1 VDFEQITPDIL
12 WFFGVFFI
20 TVAPVLRFRE
30 NFLVP
35 MQSMLLTFGFYTQAF
50 WMPDFF
56 AIGDWLWIVVICAC
70 ILIGYFICGWFVH
83 YLWGKHKLSTW
94 IEKGA
99 LMPLL
104 KAWLGGKTFI
114 ITDDYIV
121 EIRRLRI
128 FGLLWSDIA
137 EIKNDGT
144 TLSFTD
150 AIKREKEI
158 LSVLTIT
165 DKNKEFSE
173 LNKLMIN
180 HFPDIDQNWAQK
192 SGENILFSQIPTQ
205 IPRGN

>member
-1 VDFEQITPDIL
+1 MNFEQITPDIL

-56 AIGDWLWIVVICAC
+56 AIGDWFWIVVICVC
-70 ILIGYFICGWFVH
+70 ILISYFICGWFVH

-99 LMPLL
+99 LIPLL
-104 KAWLGGKTFI
+104 KAWLVGKTFI
-114 ITDDYIV
+114 ITDQYII

-137 EIKNDGT
+137 EIKNDGA
-144 TLSFTD
+144 TLIFTD

-165 DKNKEFSE
+165 DKDKEFSE

-180 HFPDIDQNWAQK
+180 HFTDIDQNWVQK
-192 SGENILFSQIPTQ
+192 SGENILFSQIPE
-205 IPRGN
+205 GS

>member
-1 VDFEQITPDIL
+1 MNFEQITPDIL

-50 WMPDFF
+50 WMPGFF
-56 AIGDWLWIVVICAC
+56 AIGDWFWIVVICVC
-70 ILIGYFICGWFVH
+70 ILISYFICGWFVH

-99 LMPLL
+99 LIPLL
-104 KAWLGGKTFI
+104 KAWLVGKTFI
-114 ITDDYIV
+114 ITDQYII

-137 EIKNDGT
+137 EIKNDGA
-144 TLSFTD
+144 TLIFTD

-165 DKNKEFSE
+165 DKDKEFSE

-180 HFPDIDQNWAQK
+180 HFTDIDQNWVQK
-192 SGENILFSQIPTQ
+192 SGENILFSQIPE
-205 IPRGN
+205 GS